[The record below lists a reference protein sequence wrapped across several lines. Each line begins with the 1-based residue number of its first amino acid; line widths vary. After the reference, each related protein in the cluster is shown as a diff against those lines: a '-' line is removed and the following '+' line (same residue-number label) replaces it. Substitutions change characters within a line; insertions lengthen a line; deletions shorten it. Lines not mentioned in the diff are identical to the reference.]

1 MAAPAVLSLES
12 LLQRSDVWRGN
23 GLAHEAGEG
32 VATGFAP
39 LDAELPGGGWPRGT
53 LTELLSARQ
62 GVGELSL
69 LLPALRHGADEAPV
83 AVVAPP
89 GALHAPAWAA
99 QLPLS
104 RLLVVEAEGK
114 DVAWSLELLLGSAA
128 LSAVLAWLPDVD
140 HKSLRRLQLA
150 AQGSRSLAFLLR
162 DPACAVQASPAPLR
176 LMLASGRDSLA
187 LRILKR
193 RGAPCDRTLA
203 LAVERP
209 IPWARVQEKT
219 AVAAPPVL
227 QSSPARSAPPARQ
240 AARVRLHSVSGPR

>member
-12 LLQRSDVWRGN
+12 VLQRSDVWRGN

-32 VATGFAP
+32 VGTGFAP

-53 LTELLSARQ
+53 LTELLSVQQ

-69 LLPALRHGADEAPV
+69 LLPALRRSAEEAPI

-89 GALHAPAWAA
+89 GVLHAPAWAA
-99 QLPLS
+99 HFPLS

-114 DVAWSLELLLGSAA
+114 DVAWSLELLLASTA
-128 LSAVLAWLPDVD
+128 LSAVLAWVPETD

-150 AQGSRSLAFLLR
+150 AQGSRSLAFLFR

-176 LMLASGRDSLA
+176 LTLAGGCEGLQ

-193 RGAPCDRTLA
+193 RGAPCDRTLT

-209 IPWARVQEKT
+209 IAWARAFGKAGET
-219 AVAAPPVL
+219 AIAQAQP
-227 QSSPARSAPPARQ
+227 Q
-240 AARVRLHSVSGPR
+240 AAQPGQRARLHAVPAAR